1 MASKMRG
8 IGGGDTLAAGAHGEG
23 GGREGLAGVGRE
35 EGGWR
40 HLQGPEF
47 FHLTL
52 QPPVFLRQRPEVSL
66 QILGFHLR
74 LLQLCPEI
82 AIFIS
87 QP

>member
-1 MASKMRG
+1 MRG
-8 IGGGDTLAAGAHGEG
+8 IGGGGDTLAAWAHGEG
-23 GGREGLAGVGRE
+23 GGRERLAGVGRE
-35 EGGWR
+35 ECGWR

-52 QPPVFLRQRPEVSL
+52 QPPVFLRQRPEASL
-66 QILGFHLR
+66 QMLAFHLR

-82 AIFIS
+82 AIYKY